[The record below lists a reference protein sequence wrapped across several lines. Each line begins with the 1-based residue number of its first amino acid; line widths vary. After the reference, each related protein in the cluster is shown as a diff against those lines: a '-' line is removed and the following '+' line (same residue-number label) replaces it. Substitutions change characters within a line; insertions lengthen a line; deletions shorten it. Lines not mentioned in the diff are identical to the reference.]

1 MVILDIL
8 PILIYQILQGIKSSL
23 DFGLL
28 DLDQKDIEFID
39 KTLEYVGIT
48 SDMLVIDLG
57 ENKTKDGGQKYKI
70 GDKIHFK
77 PNYMAVAR
85 LLNSKFIEKKYD

>member
-39 KTLEYVGIT
+39 ENLEYVGIN
-48 SDMLVIDLG
+48 SDTLVIDLSK
-57 ENKTKDGGQKYKI
+57 NKTKDGGGNIK
-70 GDKIHFK
+70 
-77 PNYMAVAR
+77 
-85 LLNSKFIEKKYD
+85 

>member
-39 KTLEYVGIT
+39 ENLEYVEIT

-57 ENKTKDGGQKYKI
+57 EDKTKDGGRNIK
-70 GDKIHFK
+70 
-77 PNYMAVAR
+77 
-85 LLNSKFIEKKYD
+85 

>member
-1 MVILDIL
+1 MDIL

-39 KTLEYVGIT
+39 ENLEYVGIN
-48 SDMLVIDLG
+48 SDTLVIDLSK
-57 ENKTKDGGQKYKI
+57 NKTKDGGRNIK
-70 GDKIHFK
+70 
-77 PNYMAVAR
+77 
-85 LLNSKFIEKKYD
+85 

>member
-8 PILIYQILQGIKSSL
+8 PILICQILQEIKSIL
-23 DFGLL
+23 DFFLL

-39 KTLEYVGIT
+39 ENLEYVEIT

-57 ENKTKDGGQKYKI
+57 ENKTKDGGGNIK
-70 GDKIHFK
+70 
-77 PNYMAVAR
+77 
-85 LLNSKFIEKKYD
+85 

>member
-1 MVILDIL
+1 MDIL

-39 KTLEYVGIT
+39 ENLEYVEIT

-57 ENKTKDGGQKYKI
+57 ENKTKDGGRNIK
-70 GDKIHFK
+70 
-77 PNYMAVAR
+77 
-85 LLNSKFIEKKYD
+85 

>member
-8 PILIYQILQGIKSSL
+8 PILICQILQEIKSIL
-23 DFGLL
+23 DFFLL

-39 KTLEYVGIT
+39 ENLEYVEIT

-57 ENKTKDGGQKYKI
+57 ENKTKDGGRNIK
-70 GDKIHFK
+70 
-77 PNYMAVAR
+77 
-85 LLNSKFIEKKYD
+85 

>member
-39 KTLEYVGIT
+39 ENLEYVEIT

-57 ENKTKDGGQKYKI
+57 EDKTKDGAEI
-70 GDKIHFK
+70 
-77 PNYMAVAR
+77 
-85 LLNSKFIEKKYD
+85 

>member
-39 KTLEYVGIT
+39 ENLEYVGIN
-48 SDMLVIDLG
+48 SDTLVIDLSK
-57 ENKTKDGGQKYKI
+57 NKTKDGGRNIK
-70 GDKIHFK
+70 
-77 PNYMAVAR
+77 
-85 LLNSKFIEKKYD
+85 

>member
-8 PILIYQILQGIKSSL
+8 PILICQILQEIKSIL
-23 DFGLL
+23 DFFLL

-39 KTLEYVGIT
+39 ENLEYVEIT

-57 ENKTKDGGQKYKI
+57 EDKTKDGGRNIK
-70 GDKIHFK
+70 
-77 PNYMAVAR
+77 
-85 LLNSKFIEKKYD
+85 

>member
-39 KTLEYVGIT
+39 ENLEYVEIT

-57 ENKTKDGGQKYKI
+57 ENKTKDGGGNIK
-70 GDKIHFK
+70 
-77 PNYMAVAR
+77 
-85 LLNSKFIEKKYD
+85 

>member
-39 KTLEYVGIT
+39 ENLEYVGINSGT
-48 SDMLVIDLG
+48 LVIDLSK
-57 ENKTKDGGQKYKI
+57 NKTKDGGRNIK
-70 GDKIHFK
+70 
-77 PNYMAVAR
+77 
-85 LLNSKFIEKKYD
+85 